1 MPHKRAD
8 TVSDANQPQV
18 LIHGVD
24 YNKVLDDVDQANV
37 HRAAN
42 GNPHGTTASDIGA
55 AAAGHTHNP
64 ETLGAATPASVATS
78 IAEHTSTAPH
88 LTAGQAAA
96 AAPVQS
102 VAGLAGAPNA
112 AQLKAALAISTS
124 DVSGNFDGSRITGT
138 LPLSV
143 LPKSA
148 IHELKMIVNDADRFS
163 LTLTDVQLHDSVKSS
178 STGLMWFLKDEA
190 NIGNSAGW
198 EQYTAGP
205 QGPKGD
211 KGDKGDPGEKG
222 DTGPAGPGSG
232 DMLASVYDPNGDGK
246 IATAQISGLAAV
258 ATTGSYNDLANTP
271 DLSLKADLVAG
282 KVPANQLPSFVD
294 DVLEFA
300 NLAAFPATG
309 ESGKQYVAI
318 NAATAADPSKIY
330 RWSGTVYTEISPSPG
345 STSDVPEG
353 SNLYHTPARAAA
365 AAPVQS
371 VAGYVGAVSAEQIRG
386 ALPAAVAGGAS
397 GLMTGADKTKLDA
410 TASQTELA
418 AKAPLDNPL
427 FTTGVR
433 SPKVNGGAS
442 SGWKNKIIN
451 GCMRISLRGNG
462 PAVLGVN
469 RLGADGIITTIGGWS
484 SISGAAITRDTAAVN
499 DGRYTTGAA
508 HYVALGTCTGASGYI
523 IFATRIEAADAQ
535 ELGGRVATAS
545 ARLHAWATAPSNYYF
560 RIYKANALND
570 FSAQTLISQSP
581 NFGPLPINTTVT
593 PSHSFTIPD
602 GAGTTGLQVEL
613 VVEYSG
619 AVAAG
624 SYLFL
629 GDYQFSSSSQAEP
642 FELRPIAAEEALRHR
657 YLRKQAIWV
666 GTSGARTVM
675 PIGMLKTPT
684 LSGGGTGFNSTG
696 TDKDTLVCYQT
707 TAGLHTLTLDAEL

>member
-37 HRAAN
+37 HRATN

-112 AQLKAALAISTS
+112 TQLKAALAISTS

-148 IHELKMIVNDADRFS
+148 IQELKMIVNDADRFN

-222 DTGPAGPGSG
+222 DTGPAGSGSG

-282 KVPANQLPSFVD
+282 KVPASQLPSFVD

-309 ESGKQYVAI
+309 ESGKLYVAV
-318 NAATAADPSKIY
+318 NSANTADPSKSY

-345 STSDVPEG
+345 STSNVPEG

-397 GLMTGADKTKLDA
+397 GLMTGADKTAVNGAAQRNANLSDLADTTIARANIGARVAMAAPVTLSANTTLDA
-410 TASQTELA
+410 N
-418 AKAPLDNPL
+418 AKYSYSA
-427 FTTGVR
+427 
-433 SPKVNGGAS
+433 GA
-442 SGWKNKIIN
+442 
-451 GCMRISLRGNG
+451 LTLTL
-462 PAVLGVN
+462 PA
-469 RLGADGIITTIGGWS
+469 
-484 SISGAAITRDTAAVN
+484 
-499 DGRYTTGAA
+499 
-508 HYVALGTCTGASGYI
+508 
-523 IFATRIEAADAQ
+523 
-535 ELGGRVATAS
+535 
-545 ARLHAWATAPSNYYF
+545 APSNGDVVV
-560 RIYKANALND
+560 IYNTG
-570 FSAQTLISQSP
+570 TL
-581 NFGPLPINTTVT
+581 LTTVVGRNGK
-593 PSHSFTIPD
+593 TIM
-602 GAGTTGLQVEL
+602 GLAQ
-613 VVEYSG
+613 
-619 AVAAG
+619 
-624 SYLFL
+624 
-629 GDYQFSSSSQAEP
+629 D
-642 FELRPIAAEEALRHR
+642 
-657 YLRKQAIWV
+657 
-666 GTSGARTVM
+666 M
-675 PIGMLKTPT
+675 
-684 LSGGGTGFNSTG
+684 
-696 TDKDTLVCYQT
+696 
-707 TAGLHTLTLDAEL
+707 TLDLANKKFVFEYLSAFGDWRLA